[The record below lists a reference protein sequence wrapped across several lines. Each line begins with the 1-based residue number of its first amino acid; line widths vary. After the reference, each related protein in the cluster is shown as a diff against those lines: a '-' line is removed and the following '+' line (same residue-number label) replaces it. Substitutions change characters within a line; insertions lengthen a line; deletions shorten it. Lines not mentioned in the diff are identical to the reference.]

1 MTAGVSS
8 TINSIDTAFCLD
20 MTYFKDEVSG
30 TSYVVWAG
38 KPTEA
43 YQGGNTDLFIATVSE
58 AEPWKLTSEQVRITK
73 ADYGWERIRYCV
85 NEGPTVLQHDGNIF
99 LCYSV
104 SGTGSEYAI
113 GMLSAKGGENLLN
126 QSTWTK
132 SPYPLLTS
140 RDVDGEEGPGH
151 NSFTVDQDGNV
162 IFVYHARPT
171 SHNYQ
176 KCGWDGSK
184 SSYNSDPLQ
193 DPCRHARLK
202 RVHWAADGTPILKMT
217 YDDELLEEYQTVS
230 LNIVIDGGA
239 MTTVTDVYAE
249 QGTVMMIPIQQA
261 SSIEAVEG
269 DAVCEVT
276 AEGISF
282 TGNTCGTVVVTY
294 NLQDDTQGVV
304 RVHVYATD
312 NKAYVLDYGLTV
324 DLNAAG
330 NDAFGLYKVADTD
343 SYSMTGEDL
352 PAAGDSDVA
361 VLKGFRLS
369 GTQDEYSMQVST
381 EDAILNCTEEKL
393 LYTPKTFMEDA
404 DVYDD
409 LIRIS
414 VGIED
419 IEDLI
424 KDFDNAINNNQ

>member
-151 NSFTVDQDGNV
+151 NSFTVDQD
-162 IFVYHARPT
+162 
-171 SHNYQ
+171 
-176 KCGWDGSK
+176 
-184 SSYNSDPLQ
+184 
-193 DPCRHARLK
+193 
-202 RVHWAADGTPILKMT
+202 
-217 YDDELLEEYQTVS
+217 
-230 LNIVIDGGA
+230 
-239 MTTVTDVYAE
+239 
-249 QGTVMMIPIQQA
+249 
-261 SSIEAVEG
+261 
-269 DAVCEVT
+269 
-276 AEGISF
+276 
-282 TGNTCGTVVVTY
+282 
-294 NLQDDTQGVV
+294 
-304 RVHVYATD
+304 
-312 NKAYVLDYGLTV
+312 
-324 DLNAAG
+324 
-330 NDAFGLYKVADTD
+330 
-343 SYSMTGEDL
+343 
-352 PAAGDSDVA
+352 
-361 VLKGFRLS
+361 
-369 GTQDEYSMQVST
+369 
-381 EDAILNCTEEKL
+381 
-393 LYTPKTFMEDA
+393 
-404 DVYDD
+404 
-409 LIRIS
+409 
-414 VGIED
+414 
-419 IEDLI
+419 
-424 KDFDNAINNNQ
+424 